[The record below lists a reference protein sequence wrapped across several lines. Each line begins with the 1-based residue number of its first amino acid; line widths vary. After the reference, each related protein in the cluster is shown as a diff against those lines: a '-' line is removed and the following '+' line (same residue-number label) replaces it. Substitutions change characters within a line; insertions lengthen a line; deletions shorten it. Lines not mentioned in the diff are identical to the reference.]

1 MTDRVVDL
9 RSGSVAGRFPGV
21 IDPAHV
27 QNNIVIADVGQ
38 AGWAAADF
46 VSIPQAARNLQV
58 AWNLQVARNLQVAQR
73 S

>member
-9 RSGSVAGRFPGV
+9 RSDSVAVRFPGV
-21 IDPAHV
+21 IDLAHV
-27 QNNIVIADVGQ
+27 QPNIVIADVGR

-46 VSIPQAARNLQV
+46 VSIPQ
-58 AWNLQVARNLQVAQR
+58 VARNLQVAQR